1 MGIAPSSVGRIWHQH
16 GLKPHRT
23 KTCKLSSDKQFESKF
38 WDVIGLYLDPPEKSV
53 VLCCDEKSQC
63 QALERTQPAL
73 PLGVG
78 HIRTRTHDYIRHGT
92 VCLFAAISYLEGKL
106 IYRTEARHTHLEW
119 LRFLK
124 QIDREVPNGLQIHIV
139 ADNYCTHKHTKVRDW
154 LGKHK
159 RFHMHFTPTSSSWLN
174 LVERFFTDLMADC
187 VRDGSFGSVKE
198 LTDAITAYLMER
210 NENPKPYHWKA
221 KGEEILA
228 KIHRVRQALE
238 SEGG

>member
-1 MGIAPSSVGRIWHQH
+1 M
-16 GLKPHRT
+16 
-23 KTCKLSSDKQFESKF
+23 
-38 WDVIGLYLDPPEKSV
+38 

-92 VCLFAAISYLEGKL
+92 VCLFAAMSYLEGKL

-139 ADNYCTHKHTKVRDW
+139 ADNYYTHKHAKVRDW

-174 LVERFFTDLMADC
+174 LVERFFADLTADC

-210 NENPKPYHWKA
+210 NENPKPYRWKA

-228 KIHRVRQALE
+228 KIHRARQALE